1 MPWEVVHIDLTG
13 QKLPESRRGN
23 KLILVAKCALTR
35 CVEIIPVKDRSE
47 LTIARALTE
56 HVLFKH
62 GTPRV
67 IVSDQGME
75 FANKTTEQIA
85 ILLGI
90 TRIRTT
96 AYNPRLNG
104 LVENHNRT
112 LKAMMA
118 QYVDAY
124 QSD

>member
-1 MPWEVVHIDLTG
+1 M
-13 QKLPESRRGN
+13 
-23 KLILVAKCALTR
+23 
-35 CVEIIPVKDRSE
+35 
-47 LTIARALTE
+47 TE

-62 GTPRV
+62 GTLRV
-67 IVSDQGME
+67 IVSDQRTG
-75 FANKTTEQIA
+75 FVNKTTEQIA

-96 AYNPRLNG
+96 AYNPRSNG

-118 QYVDAY
+118 QYADAY
-124 QSD
+124 QSGWDQHLSMCAYQYNTTVNAQTGYTPFFMMYGRES